1 MLEKDWWDYIDL
13 SLVAATNT
21 QRWKY
26 KICKTLFSNDVVWV
40 KINEKLVTL
49 VFLGMT
55 DFLLMVQIIV
65 CNAGE
70 KKFDDNLWL

>member
-13 SLVAATNT
+13 SFVAATNT
-21 QRWKY
+21 QRWNY
-26 KICKTLFSNDVVWV
+26 KICKSSFSNDVVRV

-49 VFLGMT
+49 IFLGT